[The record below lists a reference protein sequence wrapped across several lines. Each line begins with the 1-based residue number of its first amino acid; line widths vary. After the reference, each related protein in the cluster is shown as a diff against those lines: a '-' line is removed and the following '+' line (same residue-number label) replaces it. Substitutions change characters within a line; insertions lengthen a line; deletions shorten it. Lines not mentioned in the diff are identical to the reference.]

1 MQRLLKSNFG
11 FFPFDLFQVENLKR
25 VRPTKFLAVPRV
37 WEKIAEKMQSAGKSS
52 KGLKKVLG
60 DWAKSVST
68 EHHTLVRE
76 GKIKPNQ
83 EKLTYRIAQKL
94 ILRYNPDFCFLT
106 ARICMIILWY

>member
-1 MQRLLKSNFG
+1 MRRLLKSNFG

-83 EKLTYRIAQKL
+83 EKLTYCIAQKL

-106 ARICMIILWY
+106 A

>member
-1 MQRLLKSNFG
+1 MQSIIFVSS
-11 FFPFDLFQVENLKR
+11 FFQVENLKR

-60 DWAKSVST
+60 DWAKSVAT

-83 EKLTYRIAQKL
+83 EKMSFRIARKL
-94 ILRYNPDFCFLT
+94 ILRYILT
-106 ARICMIILWY
+106 FFYNMIIYEFVIISKIS

>member
-1 MQRLLKSNFG
+1 MV
-11 FFPFDLFQVENLKR
+11 FQVENLKR

-94 ILRYNPDFCFLT
+94 ILRYNPNFCFLT